1 MNEPDHP
8 ATSHPAKRIVLAF
21 ILVCAVLFLGALTV
35 RPDVLAFP
43 LFAGVIALVTYNF
56 VPNAKQMEERA
67 TALRLAQFREY
78 ASTVGAS
85 PDALDSLRHE
95 QAQLG
100 LSDESVRADMK
111 AVESWRLDRS
121 RAEFI
126 RMFVEE
132 YPSGPSAWG
141 RLEHVAR
148 ERKLTAAVREHLDA
162 LSAASTLARFQA
174 TAGKTDELPLV
185 EDRAGLA
192 GKDLVHLILNALYDK
207 RGSNDERGP
216 VVFTNRRLVFGGTR
230 TTAIPW
236 TKVTSASRDGLQ
248 LLLQRDD
255 RQTPSVFRFDSLA
268 ELLPAEWV
276 SRRLIGGPT
285 PGFVPPP
292 ELFKV
297 PDVPE
302 RPLLPTSDAASAKSR
317 NEILK
322 VGVGL
327 SLASLILVGGI
338 SQALSPAG
346 SPATRPRPRL
356 VATPSQPP
364 PIAYKVAGSP
374 PNAAFVVVTTEE
386 AISDAALLRIAR
398 DLHPPNLPPTQV
410 MFWVDATAA
419 PHQLPLTKAQIAQRV
434 GVVSVGGRTGE
445 RLVRNRDWRPMLEK

>member
-1 MNEPDHP
+1 MDEPAQP
-8 ATSHPAKRIVLAF
+8 ATSHPAKPIVLAF
-21 ILVCAVLFLGALTV
+21 ILACAVLFLSALTV

-43 LFAGVIALVTYNF
+43 LFAGVIALLTYNF
-56 VPNAKQMEERA
+56 VPNAKQMQERA
-67 TALRLAQFREY
+67 TALRLARFREY
-78 ASTVGAS
+78 ASTVAAS
-85 PDALDSLRHE
+85 PDALDSLRQE

-100 LSDESVRADMK
+100 LSAESVRAYMK
-111 AVESWRLDRS
+111 AVESWRVDRS

-132 YPSGPSAWG
+132 YPSGSSAWE

-148 ERKLTAAVREHLDA
+148 ERKLTTAVREHLDA
-162 LSAASTLARFQA
+162 LSAASALVRFQA
-174 TAGKTDELPLV
+174 TAGKPDELPLV
-185 EDRAGLA
+185 EDKSGLA
-192 GKDLVHLILNALYDK
+192 GRDQVHLILNALYDK

-216 VVFTNRRLVFGGTR
+216 VVFTNKRLVFGGTR

-236 TKVTSASRDGLQ
+236 TKVSSAGRDGLQ

-276 SRRLIGGPT
+276 SRRLIGAPT

-292 ELFKV
+292 DLFKV

-302 RPLLPTSDAASAKSR
+302 RPLLPTSDASAKSR
-317 NEILK
+317 NENFK

-338 SQALSPAG
+338 SQALNPAG
-346 SPATRPRPRL
+346 SRSTTRPST
-356 VATPSQPP
+356 ATPPPQPP
-364 PIAYKVAGSP
+364 PVAHKILGSP
-374 PNAAFVVVTTEE
+374 PNAAFVAVTTEE

-410 MFWVDATAA
+410 MFWVDTTAS

-434 GVVSVGGRTGE
+434 GVVSVGGRLGE
-445 RLVRNRDWRPMLEK
+445 RLVRNKDWKPVLEK